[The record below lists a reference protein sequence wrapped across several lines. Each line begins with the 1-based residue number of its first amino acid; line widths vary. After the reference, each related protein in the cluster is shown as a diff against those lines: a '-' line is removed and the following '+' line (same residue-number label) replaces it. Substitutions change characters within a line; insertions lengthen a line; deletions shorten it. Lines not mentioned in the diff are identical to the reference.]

1 MPRRKPVGA
10 SAATEPRQSTG
21 SQRLKGA
28 VWVSAGVAPRSNLRR
43 DHLKKVAARRGL
55 KRRHCRRRNS
65 LHDLLGAKAK
75 IRLAA
80 TAHLRSGRTRRAHV
94 AQAFHGSSRKS
105 A

>member
-10 SAATEPRQSTG
+10 TAATEPRQSTG

-28 VWVSAGVAPRSNLRR
+28 VWVGAGVAPLKSPRRSPQKSRR
-43 DHLKKVAARRGL
+43 EARAQASPL
-55 KRRHCRRRNS
+55 PARNP
-65 LHDLLGAKAK
+65 LHEALSVKAK